1 MVTEFEKIVKQVV
14 EEVNKK
20 YEQIALDEAKE
31 EGRKEGRKEVAKNL
45 KGLHTPEEIS
55 KITGLNIE
63 TVLEL

>member
-20 YEQIALDEAKE
+20 YEQIELEEAKE
-31 EGRKEGRKEVAKNL
+31 EGKKEVAKNL